1 MTLLIIF
8 FLILVF
14 VLYMKKENKERRLY
28 EKKYEEKNTR
38 KKIPEDRNAIAV
50 AYFNMKVSSFLEK
63 KYGPNIKWRY
73 FTNVEMPQLNPVNR
87 VVILFCDGKTE
98 QISITRKMVF
108 GEAVE
113 PIEEPKPDD
122 SSDPSDPSDPS
133 DSSDSSDPDNDDIT
147 EWILENTSGI
157 KKAIEK
163 QKKSGLGFIAEY
175 PIDQEIATDEFM
187 NAVVKKLTENTP
199 YDIDRD
205 KNILHINFQIEVE

>member
-1 MTLLIIF
+1 
-8 FLILVF
+8 
-14 VLYMKKENKERRLY
+14 MKKENKERRLY

-63 KYGPNIKWRY
+63 KYGPNIEWRY

-98 QISITRKMVF
+98 QISITREKVF

-122 SSDPSDPSDPS
+122 SSDSS
-133 DSSDSSDPDNDDIT
+133 DSSDSDNDKIT

>member
-8 FLILVF
+8 FLILVS
-14 VLYMKKENKERRLY
+14 VLYIKKENKERRLY
-28 EKKYEEKNTR
+28 EKKYEEKSTR

-63 KYGPNIKWRY
+63 KYGPNIEWRY

-98 QISITRKMVF
+98 QISITREMVF
-108 GEAVE
+108 SEAVE
-113 PIEEPKPDD
+113 PIEEPKPDE
-122 SSDPSDPSDPS
+122 SD
-133 DSSDSSDPDNDDIT
+133 DSSDSDNDEVT

-163 QKKSGLGFIAEY
+163 QKVSGLGFIAEY

>member
-1 MTLLIIF
+1 MKLIII
-8 FLILVF
+8 FLIFFIVF
-14 VLYMKKENKERRLY
+14 FVKKENKRKRLY
-28 EKKYEEKNTR
+28 EKKYEEKSPR
-38 KKIPEDRNAIAV
+38 KKFPEDRNAIAA

-63 KYGPNIKWRY
+63 KYGPNIEWRY

-98 QISITRKMVF
+98 QISITREMVF

-113 PIEEPKPDD
+113 QNIQEEPKPDEK
-122 SSDPSDPSDPS
+122 SNSDND
-133 DSSDSSDPDNDDIT
+133 DDIT

-175 PIDQEIATDEFM
+175 PIDQKIATDEFM

>member
-63 KYGPNIKWRY
+63 KYGPNIEWRY

-98 QISITRKMVF
+98 QISITREKVF

-122 SSDPSDPSDPS
+122 SSDSS
-133 DSSDSSDPDNDDIT
+133 DSSDSDNDKIT